1 MTSHC
6 SYDVTV
12 AAVAVATSAA
22 EYSANG
28 KRRRRDRGRGLVA
41 KPLVKTTNKNM
52 PFVGDTTGNNFADN
66 KVGQTVDMASH
77 WLAMRH
83 IGYMWCIDP

>member
-1 MTSHC
+1 
-6 SYDVTV
+6 
-12 AAVAVATSAA
+12 
-22 EYSANG
+22 
-28 KRRRRDRGRGLVA
+28 
-41 KPLVKTTNKNM
+41 M

-83 IGYMWCIDP
+83 IGYM

>member
-1 MTSHC
+1 
-6 SYDVTV
+6 
-12 AAVAVATSAA
+12 
-22 EYSANG
+22 
-28 KRRRRDRGRGLVA
+28 
-41 KPLVKTTNKNM
+41 M